1 MRVPANGRERSQWI
15 AKQVLDQGVFGII
28 FPMINTPEDAVAAL
42 RACRYAQALGAPDRE
57 PVGQRGHSPAG
68 AARYWGLSLLDY
80 TDQADVWPL
89 DPAGEILLCLQCEH
103 IDAVDNLE
111 QILDSVENKPGVILI
126 SEKDLS
132 VSMGYRS
139 LFTPEVAQIEALPD
153 GPVALSAPGI
163 EVGHHSI
170 EWWSHSYDN
179 PLVNGPPGDGVKDPV
194 QTIFFNVGSA
204 WDVQFDLQ
212 NWTSRQWRLTDCGGT
227 QYMYIFDAD
236 HDGGYD
242 GWRVQD
248 YQLEPEDS
256 TNLCGQPRDHVWL
269 FQSLVE
275 DSHGEYGI
283 WSGGT
288 PHHDNTGHGC
298 PDDWDG
304 PRARV
309 RDSFRDPSTGAPLWF
324 VTDVWEEYFG
334 PEGQNQ
340 CDYWEGFVTFINLNQ

>member
-1 MRVPANGRERSQWI
+1 MNAKRIVASILVGSVLLTGATLFVLPASAQSAPPRPALTPTQVQELRGKAQARARDGVPAPQRRHGAAAQRNPPVRRFTSTVTTTKAELLALWRTGWSRDQAYLAR
-15 AKQVLDQGVFGII
+15 VVRDQG
-28 FPMINTPEDAVAAL
+28 AVAAAQL
-42 RACRYAQALGAPDRE
+42 REQYE
-57 PVGQRGHSPAG
+57 
-68 AARYWGLSLLDY
+68 AR
-80 TDQADVWPL
+80 
-89 DPAGEILLCLQCEH
+89 
-103 IDAVDNLE
+103 
-111 QILDSVENKPGVILI
+111 
-126 SEKDLS
+126 
-132 VSMGYRS
+132 RR
-139 LFTPEVAQIEALPD
+139 QIEALPD

-204 WDVQFDLQ
+204 WDVQFDLR

-236 HDGGYD
+236 HDGGYT
-242 GWRVQD
+242 GWRIQD

-256 TNLCGQPRDHVWL
+256 TNLCGQPRDHVRL

-324 VTDVWEEYFG
+324 VTDVWEEYLG